1 MAKSIIQEDG
11 TNCFVCGKPAVHTHH
26 CIHTPRGARDKADA
40 YGLTVRLCWSCH
52 EGPTGCHGTN
62 GAYLD
67 KALEKIAQKRFEL
80 TWGHDKWMEVFG
92 KNYLYDESE
101 ETVDE
106 QSSVD
111 GPPNP

>member
-1 MAKSIIQEDG
+1 MSKSIIQDDEKH
-11 TNCFVCGKPAVHTHH
+11 CFVCGKPAVHTHH

-80 TWGHDKWMEVFG
+80 TYGHDKWMEVFG
-92 KNYLYDESE
+92 KNYILDESE
-101 ETVDE
+101 VTTDE
-106 QSSVD
+106 SRS
-111 GPPNP
+111 

>member
-11 TNCFVCGKPAVHTHH
+11 TNCFVCGRPAVHTHH

-52 EGPTGCHGTN
+52 EGSTGVHGAN

-80 TWGHDKWMEVFG
+80 TWGHDEWMKVFG

-101 ETVDE
+101 AH
-106 QSSVD
+106 D
-111 GPPNP
+111 GIKSKD